1 MITLPIYQVDA
12 FTSKVFRGNS
22 ACVVMLKGWLPNNKL
37 LSIAKEN
44 GVAETAFF
52 TRKGDSFH
60 LRWFTPDI
68 EMDLCGHATLAT
80 AHVIFNHMGYDG
92 QHIHF
97 KSASGDLSVGCE
109 GDLLVLDFPH
119 RKPLP
124 ANLPIEIAESLNIQ
138 PKEVLL
144 ARDYVLVYE
153 TQEEIESLAPNRR
166 LIDRIN
172 LDPGG
177 VVVTAPGKEADF
189 VSRFF
194 TPQATI
200 FEDPVT
206 GSAHCSLVP
215 YWCERLGKKQLHAQQ
230 LSQRSGELFC
240 TDMGDRVLIKGNA
253 ITYLEGTIRVDESEL
268 A

>member
-1 MITLPIYQVDA
+1 MLTLPIYQVDA
-12 FTSKVFRGNS
+12 FTSKVFKGNS
-22 ACVVMLKGWLPNNKL
+22 ACVVMLEEWLPNSTMLN
-37 LSIAKEN
+37 IAKEN

-52 TRKGDSFH
+52 TRNKDHFH

-80 AHVIFNHMGYDG
+80 AHVVFNHLGYKG
-92 QHIHF
+92 QHILF
-97 KSASGDLSVGCE
+97 KSVSGDLAVGRNGE
-109 GDLLVLDFPH
+109 LLVLDFPH
-119 RKPLP
+119 RKPVPAELP
-124 ANLPIEIAESLNIQ
+124 VEIAESLNIQ

-153 TQEEIESLAPNRR
+153 TQEEVEAIAPNRR

-177 VVVTAPGKEADF
+177 VIVTSPGKEADF

-215 YWCERLGKKQLHAQQ
+215 LWAERLGKKDLHAQQ
-230 LSQRSGELFC
+230 LSQRSGELYC
-240 TDMGDRVLIKGNA
+240 TDLGNRVLIKGNA
-253 ITYLEGTIRVDESEL
+253 VTFLEGTIRVAKNEQ